1 MNTGGIT
8 YLLVTWHCIL
18 GEYQEITK
26 KHELQTDFKHI
37 TKVLVKLFVFDY
49 WHKTYNVPKTLT
61 RVQVIDRELSFGLSV
76 CGPSAPV
83 ADHMLVMAG
92 HRYSGL
98 EPWDL
103 G

>member
-1 MNTGGIT
+1 MFLIIGIEHT
-8 YLLVTWHCIL
+8 MDL
-18 GEYQEITK
+18 K
-26 KHELQTDFKHI
+26 
-37 TKVLVKLFVFDY
+37 
-49 WHKTYNVPKTLT
+49 LT

-98 EPWDL
+98 ESWDL
-103 G
+103 C